1 MGKAITLSF
10 YPLPGLLE
18 VGGGQR
24 GWTRV
29 RRAERGGLFRDGR
42 RLHFKQDQL
51 FVLESPRVESTPFVP
66 LPPLVLVAKDPRL
79 FRSLLVVYHRCY
91 LDEVMIPRYRQSVR
105 LTSFADENIEFR
117 K

>member
-24 GWTRV
+24 GWRRV

-42 RLHFKQDQL
+42 RLHFKQDQV

-66 LPPLVLVAKDPRL
+66 LPSLVLVAKDPRL
-79 FRSLLVVYHRCY
+79 FRSLLVVYHPCY
-91 LDEVMIPRYRQSVR
+91 LDEVVIPRYRQSVR